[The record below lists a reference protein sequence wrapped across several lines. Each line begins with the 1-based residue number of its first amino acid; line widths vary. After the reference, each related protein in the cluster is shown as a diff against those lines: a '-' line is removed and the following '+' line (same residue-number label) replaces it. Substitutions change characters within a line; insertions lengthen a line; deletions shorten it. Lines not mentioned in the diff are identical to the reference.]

1 MIIMKTLIKILF
13 YKMSMKMNI
22 DSKKILEENN
32 KNIRDI
38 LCLLRIIK
46 IRKTIIR
53 IIKRNRS
60 KMKFIYKRRKKLKCN
75 RYIKIKWHTE
85 FNYIHN
91 LTHQLRLWWKRRI
104 KKIKIIFNNNIETRM
119 STSNL
124 DYSNKIHLNYL
135 KICKHSTI
143 KDTNKSISKMK

>member
-75 RYIKIKWHTE
+75 KYIKIKWHTE

-91 LTHQLRLWWKRRI
+91 LTHQLQL
-104 KKIKIIFNNNIETRM
+104 
-119 STSNL
+119 
-124 DYSNKIHLNYL
+124 
-135 KICKHSTI
+135 
-143 KDTNKSISKMK
+143 